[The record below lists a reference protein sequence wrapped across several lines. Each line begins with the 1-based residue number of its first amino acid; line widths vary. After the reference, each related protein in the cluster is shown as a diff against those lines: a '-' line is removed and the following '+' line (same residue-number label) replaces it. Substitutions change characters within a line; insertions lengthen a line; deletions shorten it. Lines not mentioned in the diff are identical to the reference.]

1 MKTDVG
7 SDSPK
12 GCSRSIMTEYFSSEI
27 TFICYVRAL
36 GERLWL
42 VFEQWLNK
50 AWSCFS
56 SFVEFFISALPSF
69 AN

>member
-1 MKTDVG
+1 
-7 SDSPK
+7 
-12 GCSRSIMTEYFSSEI
+12 MTEYFSSEI
-27 TFICYVRAL
+27 TFICYVRAP

-50 AWSCFS
+50 ASSCFS

-69 AN
+69 ANWDIQTLEWDILWRSQLC